1 MYCHFLSCFLCML
14 LWCVCSFSGES
25 ILSLNYYMLNAWLT
39 SCFFSAAVVQLKTV
53 ISALSADESL
63 SNTMVEKTGIL
74 QKVLVY
80 VVSVISNFIDLHS
93 YPEEKFPLNRSN
105 MELFVTSSE
114 TSSET
119 STTAESLVSETML
132 LWHQKSVISVME
144 AGGLNWLVGKVCSF
158 SFCLCLDLSSWT
170 EINTSRRWTL
180 KIYDSIEG
188 CVITA
193 VPADRILVLSFEVLC
208 SMPLCDVSNPYSLN
222 FGDIHPSRPHG
233 YLSLL

>member
-1 MYCHFLSCFLCML
+1 MQSYCNLTADQVGISTSLSMASESWLILDALTIVTRSMHNCRVFSYHGGIQKLTAL
-14 LWCVCSFSGES
+14 LK
-25 ILSLNYYMLNAWLT
+25 
-39 SCFFSAAVVQLKTV
+39 AAVVQLKTV

-144 AGGLNWLVGKVCSF
+144 AGGLNWLV
-158 SFCLCLDLSSWT
+158 
-170 EINTSRRWTL
+170 
-180 KIYDSIEG
+180 
-188 CVITA
+188 

>member
-1 MYCHFLSCFLCML
+1 
-14 LWCVCSFSGES
+14 
-25 ILSLNYYMLNAWLT
+25 
-39 SCFFSAAVVQLKTV
+39 
-53 ISALSADESL
+53 
-63 SNTMVEKTGIL
+63 MVEKTGIL

-158 SFCLCLDLSSWT
+158 SFCLCLDLSS
-170 EINTSRRWTL
+170 
-180 KIYDSIEG
+180 
-188 CVITA
+188 
-193 VPADRILVLSFEVLC
+193 
-208 SMPLCDVSNPYSLN
+208 
-222 FGDIHPSRPHG
+222 
-233 YLSLL
+233 